1 MKSWRVKSVLFLS
14 WLDFESEAGRK
25 YVARVESEPILYHFD
40 VPDTTEFMKAVEDM
54 QFELGLRREDFVS
67 MSYRVSSIGNDTVSM
82 LTSVLML
89 VIFASLLIPSRKG
102 GMNSFMNKAMG
113 MGDKPIEIV
122 KNTGVTFKDVAG
134 IDEAKTEIMEFIDFL
149 KNSEKYAKLGAKLPK
164 VGQSRA
170 AEV

>member
-1 MKSWRVKSVLFLS
+1 MATAEDKPVR
-14 WLDFESEAGRK
+14 
-25 YVARVESEPILYHFD
+25 YTFD
-40 VPDTTEFMKAVEDM
+40 VPDPAAFMKAVEDM
-54 QFELGLRREDFVS
+54 EFELGLQREDFVP
-67 MSYRVSSIGNDTVSM
+67 MSYRVSSVGNDTVSM
-82 LTSVLML
+82 VTSILML

-164 VGQSRA
+164 VGACGMSQG
-170 AEV
+170 

>member
-1 MKSWRVKSVLFLS
+1 MVKSARFPSRV
-14 WLDFESEAGRK
+14 DFESKECRK
-25 YVARVESEPILYHFD
+25 FVATAENQPILYHFD

-54 QFELGLRREDFVS
+54 EFELGLQREDFVP
-67 MSYRVSSIGNDTVSM
+67 MSYRVSSVGNDTVSM
-82 LTSVLML
+82 VTSILML

-164 VGQSRA
+164 VGACGMSQG
-170 AEV
+170 

>member
-1 MKSWRVKSVLFLS
+1 MRFPSL
-14 WLDFESEAGRK
+14 LDFESADGRK
-25 YVARVESEPILYHFD
+25 FVATHENQPILYHFD
-40 VPDTTEFMKAVEDM
+40 VPDTSDFMKNVEDM
-54 QFELGLRREDFVS
+54 QFELGLRREDFVP
-67 MSYRVSSIGNDTVSM
+67 MSYRVSSIGSDTVSM

-89 VIFASLLIPSRKG
+89 VIFASLLIPSKKG

-149 KNSEKYAKLGAKLPK
+149 KNSDKYAKLGAKLPK
-164 VGQSRA
+164 VASHPRCD
-170 AEV
+170 V

>member
-1 MKSWRVKSVLFLS
+1 MVESARFPLRV
-14 WLDFESEAGRK
+14 DFESKEGRK
-25 YVARVESEPILYHFD
+25 FVATAENQPILYHFD
-40 VPDTTEFMKAVEDM
+40 VSDTTEFMKAVEDM
-54 QFELGLRREDFVS
+54 EFELGLQREDFVP
-67 MSYRVSSIGNDTVSM
+67 MSYRVSSVGNDTVSM
-82 LTSVLML
+82 VTSILML

-164 VGQSRA
+164 VGACGMSQG
-170 AEV
+170 